1 MPGFYPLLCNVLRLS
16 EPERLLASGRA
27 AGWEPSGIPD
37 LEPIDI
43 SKGDL
48 MPDTVRK
55 PTQGVKH
62 LTLALNDNTSFK
74 DLTHILERVLTV
86 PELPGI
92 KGCAPCLSGLDRL
105 VIENPLIN
113 QIR

>member
-1 MPGFYPLLCNVLRLS
+1 
-16 EPERLLASGRA
+16 
-27 AGWEPSGIPD
+27 
-37 LEPIDI
+37 
-43 SKGDL
+43 

-55 PTQGVKH
+55 PTQGVKQVV
-62 LTLALNDNTSFK
+62 LALNENTSFK

-105 VIENPLIN
+105 VIENPVLPA
-113 QIR
+113 IR